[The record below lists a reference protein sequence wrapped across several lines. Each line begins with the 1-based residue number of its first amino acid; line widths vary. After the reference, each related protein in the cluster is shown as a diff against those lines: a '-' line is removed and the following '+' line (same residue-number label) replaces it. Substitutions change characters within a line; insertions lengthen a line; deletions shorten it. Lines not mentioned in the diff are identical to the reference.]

1 MFGIQV
7 QIQVNIFLSA
17 SSTIIIMAVPFL
29 SDVKKLDW
37 HWLMVN
43 YQESNR
49 PFLAV
54 LLLLAL
60 YLLETL
66 NLHFSQRYEMAL
78 HYKAEVLKY

>member
-1 MFGIQV
+1 MLGIQV
-7 QIQVNIFLSA
+7 QIQVNIFFSYGF
-17 SSTIIIMAVPFL
+17 STIIIMAVPFL
-29 SDVKKLDW
+29 SDVKNLIDIDW
-37 HWLMVN
+37 WV
-43 YQESNR
+43 